1 MARAGCRRCVA
12 QGWAC
17 SPLHDIAHLPA
28 DMVEEFNVYRRTA
41 VADTLLYPYYIL
53 RDSLLGDLVSTAA
66 AQIPDA
72 LQGRDEVRRTI

>member
-1 MARAGCRRCVA
+1 
-12 QGWAC
+12 
-17 SPLHDIAHLPA
+17 
-28 DMVEEFNVYRRTA
+28 MVEEFNVYRRTA